1 MSSAQKAATILPEM
15 ENYDIRVLQT
25 LERGMV
31 QYEVVPFKELIRY
44 SGLNESELEHR
55 LGLLHKHDLIY
66 RQRDPYLGYQMNYN
80 GYDLLALNSLVR
92 GGFLEALG
100 PMIGVG
106 KEADIF
112 QAITPE
118 EKVVALKFH
127 RLGRTS
133 FRDTRRKRDYIADR
147 RHVSWLFQ
155 SRLAAENEYKA
166 LELMYKAGVHVPE
179 PHMQNRHCIV
189 MQHIEGIQLNEA
201 IKLDVPRVYLMDIL
215 ENMRVAYGAGVIHTD
230 LSEYNLLITSSGE
243 IWIIDWPQYITRSH
257 ANADEFLER
266 DIGNV
271 VYFFKRK
278 HGVDLSLS
286 EALEIVKKG
295 STS

>member
-31 QYEVVPFKELIRY
+31 QYEVMPFNELIKY

-55 LGLLHKHDLIY
+55 LRLLHKHDLIY

-80 GYDLLALNSLVR
+80 GYDLLALNSLVKA
-92 GGFLEALG
+92 GVLEALG

-147 RHVSWLFQ
+147 RHVSWLYQ

-179 PHMQNRHCIV
+179 PYMQNRHCIV
-189 MQHIEGIQLNEA
+189 MQIIEGIELSEA
-201 IKLDVPRVYLMDIL
+201 IKLDVPKVYLMDIL
-215 ENMRVAYGAGVIHTD
+215 ENMRISYGAGVIHTD
-230 LSEYNLLITSSGE
+230 LSEYNVLITSSGE

-271 VYFFKRK
+271 VNFFKRK
-278 HGVDLSLS
+278 HGVDLSLT